1 MISIR
6 EVEIIHNILIDKFG
20 GSKGI
25 RDIGLLESALARP
38 FATFDGND
46 LYPGPIEKASAII
59 ESVII
64 NHPFVDG
71 NKRTAYT
78 LMRLLLLENGLDISA
93 SQDEKYGFVIS
104 ASKGEF
110 RFEEI
115 KNWIESNLKKIDNS
129 KF

>member
-1 MISIR
+1 MISEK

-25 RDIGLLESALARP
+25 RDSGALQSSLARP
-38 FATFDGND
+38 FATFDQQD
-46 LYPGPIEKASAII
+46 LYTNAVDKASAIF
-59 ESVII
+59 ESIII

-78 LMRLLLLENGLDISA
+78 LMRLILLDYGMDISA
-93 SQDEKYGFVIS
+93 TQDEKYSFVIS
-104 ASKGEF
+104 ASKGEY

-115 KNWIESNLKKIDNS
+115 RNWITNHLQN
-129 KF
+129 

>member
-6 EVEIIHNILIDKFG
+6 EVEIVHNILIDKFG

-25 RDIGLLESALARP
+25 RDLGLLESAFARP
-38 FATFDGND
+38 FATFDGKD
-46 LYPGPIEKASAII
+46 LYTNSIEKASAIL
-59 ESVII
+59 ESIII
-64 NHPFVDG
+64 NHPFIDG

-93 SQDEKYGFVIS
+93 SQDEKYEFVIS

-115 KNWIESNLKKIDNS
+115 KNWIEYNLKK
-129 KF
+129 

>member
-1 MISIR
+1 MISVE

-25 RDIGLLESALARP
+25 RDVGLLESALARP

-46 LYPGPIEKASAII
+46 LYSNPIEKASAII
-59 ESVII
+59 ESIII

-78 LMRLLLLENGLDISA
+78 LMRLLLLENGLDIS
-93 SQDEKYGFVIS
+93 STQEEKYDFVIS

-115 KNWIESNLKKIDNS
+115 KKWIQSNIKNK
-129 KF
+129 